1 MKPPTDS
8 PSSKLGYS
16 LRLDDAAVEQVVSAY
31 PEEVRAD
38 VRWLATYVSER
49 CNRQLSVLEG
59 IVRKQGF
66 ATTANVF
73 YKIFTGKYFVP
84 DPKRPGKVIGSIPN
98 FQQIIGRLS
107 AAYRI
112 ERATGAIPFIET
124 PTWTLISDYI
134 DVRREPDR
142 VCKFG
147 VIIGPTGAQKT
158 ACFKEVVRRNNHGK
172 TVHIEAP
179 HTPSMSQFITDL
191 AARYNASVWS
201 NQENK
206 LRQIYAAAMSLDRTI
221 IVDNVQRLYNPKAAG
236 NQPIFNF
243 LQKLQDDSGCTV
255 ILSFTPDFERV
266 LTTGA
271 DKGYF
276 EQFEGRCGGRNS
288 FLKLADNAERED
300 VLTIARSFGLAVAD
314 KGSDIEYLETL
325 AHAKGRIRILF
336 TALQE
341 GAKEARAANQPFSIA
356 HVRAV
361 RGETGK

>member
-1 MKPPTDS
+1 MISPGSPVPTN
-8 PSSKLGYS
+8 KGYA
-16 LRLDDAAVEQVVSAY
+16 LRLDDAAIEAVVAQY
-31 PEEVRAD
+31 PEEVRGD
-38 VRWLATYVSER
+38 VRWLASYVRER
-49 CNRQLSVLEG
+49 CNGQLSVLEG

-66 ATTANVF
+66 PTTANVF
-73 YKIFTGKYFVP
+73 YKVFSGKYFTP
-84 DPKRPGKVIGSIPN
+84 DPKRAGKIIGSIPN

-107 AAYRI
+107 AAYLI

-124 PTWTLISDYI
+124 PTWTIISDYI
-134 DVRREPDR
+134 DVRREADR

-179 HTPSMSQFITDL
+179 HTPSMTQFITDL
-191 AARYNASVWS
+191 AARYNASIWS

-206 LRQIYAAAMSLDRTI
+206 LRQIYAAAMLQDRTI
-221 IVDNVQRLYNPKAAG
+221 IVDNVQRLYNPRAAG

-255 ILSFTPDFERV
+255 ILSFTPDFEKI
-266 LTTGA
+266 LTEGA

-288 FLKLADNAERED
+288 FLRLAEHAERDD
-300 VLTIARSFGLAVAD
+300 VLTIARAFGLQIAA
-314 KGSDIEYLETL
+314 KGADIEWLETL

-341 GAKEARAANQPFSIA
+341 GAKEAKARGEDFAIEHIRAA
-356 HVRAV
+356 
-361 RGETGK
+361 RGEEGK